1 MQKLGDKLAQAGVV
15 KPERKTTFP
24 DGRMATSE
32 AYLYY
37 KARCRERT
45 LPHIT
50 KMMFKWHLKHGQYLR
65 SELVPNPFG
74 RFPSRIYAIEKEAVR
89 DFIDELERRAAS
101 TVRQNPDGSVVKKP
115 TIQAKKEPVSTPTL
129 MSSDEAFEYLKKKA
143 TKGDQLNRT
152 MFGFYLAYELIDSTF
167 EGRRRVVEQDSLEA
181 FLDLFPT
188 GLYKEHIEYVVKP
201 KLEKGDLTMQEAYE
215 HYKKI
220 DPSPITINSWRALT
234 AAGIVVAVRAENSPS
249 SPTLGFTKK
258 EVEFFARMR
267 IRIAKKN
274 KNAPA
279 TKAHKTKVERGTVRP
294 RRKTKLSQI
303 VEKVKEKPINAET
316 QEKLKTL
323 QQKPRKTGRD
333 WKSIKEA
340 YLYYS
345 ERLDEPKSESWFRQQ
360 CYKGEVFESKKIKDT
375 RPNSFHDMRYLVDL
389 DSIDTYL
396 ESNPST
402 CAKNLSFPLE
412 KAYHKFRDLM
422 PPGLTMIQFKRL
434 VRNKLIKSF
443 VREGTVRVRYGD
455 VAVYFEGQESINKQ
469 RPMDLTS
476 AYDYYCSKATDP
488 VAKPHFARWIYN
500 GSLEGGFK
508 QDDSWVIL
516 MESIDTFLANWPTG
530 RKRTNKNSRASKD
543 ENPTKA
549 QQATVT
555 VSMSKFA
562 TAEDLRA
569 AIEALTNQGFTVEV
583 EP

>member
-1 MQKLGDKLAQAGVV
+1 MQKLGDKLAEAGVV

-37 KARCRERT
+37 KARCRDRT

-65 SELVPNPFG
+65 AELVPNPFG
-74 RFPSRIYAIEKEAVR
+74 RFPSRIYAIEKEAIK
-89 DFIDELERRAAS
+89 DFIDELENRAAS
-101 TVRQNPDGSVVKKP
+101 VRQNPDGTVLKKPVKAPVKKP
-115 TIQAKKEPVSTPTL
+115 PVKANPL
-129 MSSDEAFEYLKKKA
+129 MTSDEAVAYLKKKG

-152 MFGFYLAYELIDSTF
+152 MVGLYLAYELIDSTF
-167 EGRRRVVEQDSLEA
+167 EGKRRVIEQDSLDA

-201 KLEKGDLTMQEAYE
+201 KLEEGDLTMQEAYE
-215 HYKKI
+215 HYKAM
-220 DPSPITINSWRALT
+220 DPSPVAINSFRALT
-234 AAGIVVAVRAENSPS
+234 AAGIIVAIRAENSPDS
-249 SPTLGFTKK
+249 LTLGFTKK

-267 IRIAKKN
+267 VRIAGKKAQGV
-274 KNAPA
+274 KTTPA
-279 TKAHKTKVERGTVRP
+279 KVPKTTP

-303 VEKVKEKPINAET
+303 VEKVKEKPLDPKL
-316 QEKLKTL
+316 QEGLKKLQK
-323 QQKPRKTGRD
+323 KPRKTGRE

-360 CYKGEVFESKKIKDT
+360 CYKGEVFAAKRVKDD
-375 RPNSFHDMRYLVDL
+375 RPNSLHDMRYLVDP

-434 VRNKLIKSF
+434 VRNKVIKSF

-455 VAVYFEGQESINKQ
+455 VATYFEGQEVIDKQ
-469 RPMDLTS
+469 QPMELTS

-488 VAKPHFARWIYN
+488 VSKPHFARWIYN

-508 QDDSWVIL
+508 QDDSWVIS
-516 MESIDTFLANWPTG
+516 MESIDKFLADWPTG

-543 ENPTKA
+543 EQPKTASSKSRG
-549 QQATVT
+549 TVT

-562 TAEDLRA
+562 SADDLRA
-569 AIEALTNQGFTVEV
+569 AIEALSEQGFTVEV